1 MREKRDAFVQ
11 KSNANLIH
19 PQLSFCIP
27 EHHKPNIRAS
37 VINNKQHSHKLL
49 RLYVQMKGTQCT
61 QCNLQSNTTLR
72 KMDSW

>member
-49 RLYVQMKGTQCT
+49 CLYVQMKGTQCT

-72 KMDSW
+72 KMDS